1 MKDYYEDYRNQKQ
14 KREMENETMHEYL
27 VWDYDEGNHSW
38 STMAT
43 FKYPD
48 SIHRFQNNTR

>member
-1 MKDYYEDYRNQKQ
+1 MKDYYEDYRKQKQ

-48 SIHRFQNNTR
+48 SMHRFQNNTR